1 MANVSFF
8 HLVMWLMAIGVGAA
22 LLLPPLYLTIRALGA
37 EEPIWQ
43 TLLRPRILT
52 LLLQTIWLATAV
64 TFVATVIAVPLAWL
78 TVRSDV
84 PLRTVW
90 AILAPMPLVIPS
102 YVGAYLYASALG
114 PRGLVQQLL
123 EPLWGIE
130 RLPSIFGFPG
140 ALLTLA
146 TLSYPYIYLA
156 VRSALSRLD
165 PAQEEAARSLGDNNW
180 QTFWRVT
187 WPMLRPAIGAG
198 GLLVA
203 LYTLRDFSAVA
214 LMRYDT
220 FTRAIYVQYNS
231 FDRSQAAL
239 LALILIA
246 ITLIFVVI
254 EARVQRP
261 HYFQDSQRL
270 TRPQS
275 VVALG
280 IWRWPAFAFC
290 AAVLAISILFPALI
304 LLYWLV
310 LGIQTNATLPVLGEA
325 ARNSI
330 WASGLAALFTTLAA
344 IPVAWLVVR
353 RPGYVTKAL
362 ERLTYSAFAL
372 PGLVIA
378 LALVFLGIN
387 HARWLYQTLAMLVFA
402 YGILFIPQAVGTVRG
417 TLLQIHPNLEEV
429 ASSLGRR
436 PGAVFCT
443 ITLPLLR
450 PGLLAGAAMVFLTA
464 MKELPTTLL
473 LAPIGFRT
481 LATTIWSALSEAF
494 FAAAALPALLI
505 ILLSS
510 LPMAFMILHEQRNE
524 QDYRSL

>member
-1 MANVSFF
+1 
-8 HLVMWLMAIGVGAA
+8 MWVVAIGVGLI
-22 LLLPPLYLTIRALGA
+22 LLLPPLYLSIRAFVGT
-37 EEPIWQ
+37 EPIWQ
-43 TLLRPRILT
+43 FILRPRIIA
-52 LLLQTIWLATAV
+52 LLVQTIGLATAV
-64 TFVATVIAVPLAWL
+64 TLTAMLIAVPLAWL

-84 PLRTVW
+84 PLRRVW
-90 AILAPMPLVIPS
+90 GILAPMPLVIPS
-102 YVGAYLYASALG
+102 YVGAYLVASALG
-114 PRGLVQQLL
+114 PRGLLQQVL
-123 EPLWGIE
+123 EPLLGVE
-130 RLPSIFGFPG
+130 RLPSIYGFPG
-140 ALLTLA
+140 ALLTLT
-146 TLSYPYIYLA
+146 TLSYPYIFLSA
-156 VRSALSRLD
+156 RSTLLRMD
-165 PAQEEAARSLGDNNW
+165 PAQEETAQSLGDNSW

-187 WPMLRPAIGAG
+187 WPLLRPACGAG

-214 LMRYDT
+214 LMRFDT

-246 ITLIFVVI
+246 ITLIFVLF
-254 EARVQRP
+254 EARIQRP
-261 HYFQDSQRL
+261 YYFQDSQRL
-270 TRPQS
+270 THPQS
-275 VVALG
+275 IVSLG
-280 IWRWPAFAFC
+280 RWRWPAFIFC
-290 AAVLAISILFPALI
+290 AVVIGISIVFPATI

-310 LGIQTNATLPVLGEA
+310 LGISTQATLPGLGMSA
-325 ARNSI
+325 LNSI
-330 WASGLAALFTTLAA
+330 SASGLAALFTTLAA

-353 RPGYVTKAL
+353 QPSRFSQFL

-387 HARWLYQTLAMLVFA
+387 HARWLYQTLAMLILA
-402 YGILFIPQAVGTVRG
+402 YGILFIPQAVGTIRSS
-417 TLLQIHPNLEEV
+417 LMQIHPNLEEA

-436 PGAVFCT
+436 PGGVFWT

-450 PGLLAGAAMVFLTA
+450 PGLFTGAAMVFLTA

-473 LAPIGFRT
+473 LAPLGFKT
-481 LATTIWSALSEAF
+481 LATTIWSAISEAF
-494 FAAAALPALLI
+494 FAAAAAPALLI

-510 LPMAFMILHEQRNE
+510 LPMAFLILYEQRNE

>member
-1 MANVSFF
+1 
-8 HLVMWLMAIGVGAA
+8 MAIGVGAA
-22 LLLPPLYLTIRALGA
+22 LLLPPLYLTIRAFGGT
-37 EEPIWQ
+37 EPIWQ
-43 TLLRPRILT
+43 FLLRPRILR
-52 LLLQTIWLATAV
+52 LLGQTVWLATAV
-64 TFVATVIAVPLAWL
+64 TLTSMLIAVPLAWL

-84 PLRTVW
+84 PLRRVW
-90 AILAPMPLVIPS
+90 GILAPMPLVIPS
-102 YVGAYLYASALG
+102 YVGAYLVASALG
-114 PRGLVQQLL
+114 PRGLLQQML
-123 EPLWGIE
+123 EPLFGVE

-146 TLSYPYIYLA
+146 TLSYPYVFLSA
-156 VRSALSRLD
+156 RSALLRLD
-165 PAQEEAARSLGDNNW
+165 PAQEETARSLGDNSW

-187 WPMLRPAIGAG
+187 WPLLRPACGAG

-239 LALILIA
+239 LALVLIA
-246 ITLIFVVI
+246 ITLVFVLV
-254 EARVQRP
+254 EARIQRP

-270 TRPQS
+270 TRPQT
-275 VVALG
+275 VVPLG

-290 AAVLAISILFPALI
+290 AAIILIGIVFPSSV
-304 LLYWLV
+304 LLYWLFQ
-310 LGIQTNATLPVLGEA
+310 GIATNATIPGLGLA
-325 ARNSI
+325 ALNSM
-330 WASGLAALFTTLAA
+330 WASGLAALFTTMAA

-353 RPGYVTKAL
+353 QPGRITMLL

-387 HARWLYQTLAMLVFA
+387 HARWLYQTLAMLIFA
-402 YGILFIPQAVGTVRG
+402 YGILFIPQAVGTIRSS
-417 TLLQIHPNLEEV
+417 LLQIHPNLEEA

-436 PGAVFCT
+436 PGGVFMT

-450 PGLLAGAAMVFLTA
+450 PGLASGAAMVFLTA

-473 LAPIGFRT
+473 LAPLGFKT
-481 LATTIWSALSEAF
+481 LATTIWSAISEAF
-494 FAAAALPALLI
+494 FAAAAAPALLI

-510 LPMAFMILHEQRNE
+510 IPMAFLILHEQRNE